1 MWSGLVCLCP
11 VRVRL
16 RAVDQAADLLSQYEQ
31 QEQME
36 RQWASQRESEA
47 RQRQLELER
56 ARVST
61 ARRLSLSLCAQEDQ
75 YSPERTV
82 AVSGGSVQPG

>member
-1 MWSGLVCLCP
+1 MTLP
-11 VRVRL
+11 VHPVTVPVPRRGRL

-36 RQWASQRESEA
+36 RQWASQMESEA

-56 ARVST
+56 ARVSGQ
-61 ARRLSLSLCAQEDQ
+61 AR
-75 YSPERTV
+75 
-82 AVSGGSVQPG
+82 

>member
-1 MWSGLVCLCP
+1 MCLRAP
-11 VRVRL
+11 VGRL

-36 RQWASQRESEA
+36 RQWASQMESEA

-56 ARVST
+56 ARVSG
-61 ARRLSLSLCAQEDQ
+61 R
-75 YSPERTV
+75 PERETRFRMEGI
-82 AVSGGSVQPG
+82 AVQPG